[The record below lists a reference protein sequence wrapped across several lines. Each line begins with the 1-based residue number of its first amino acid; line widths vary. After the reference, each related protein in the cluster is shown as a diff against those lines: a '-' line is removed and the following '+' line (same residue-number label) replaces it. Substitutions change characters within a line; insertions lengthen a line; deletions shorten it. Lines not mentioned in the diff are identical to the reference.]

1 MDVVEGKGCPH
12 KSTWRCMH
20 GADGRAVRG
29 GVPER
34 GIQEVLMAQGCT
46 VLPDSS
52 VSARSRPCMDDMRR
66 GSLG

>member
-1 MDVVEGKGCPH
+1 MDVVEGKGGPH
-12 KSTWRCMH
+12 NRTCRCVR

-29 GVPER
+29 GVLER
-34 GIQEVLMAQGCT
+34 RIRVVLMAQGCT

-52 VSARSRPCMDDMRR
+52 VSARSRPCIDDMRR